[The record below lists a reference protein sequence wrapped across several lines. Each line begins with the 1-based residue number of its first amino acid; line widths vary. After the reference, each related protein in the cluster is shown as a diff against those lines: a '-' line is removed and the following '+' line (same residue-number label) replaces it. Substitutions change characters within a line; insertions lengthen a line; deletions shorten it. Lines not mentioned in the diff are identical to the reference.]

1 MVRIH
6 HTSQGWNLVV
16 SESLGY
22 YSSLGDVMDAAYA
35 ASGFKGDHYAVSE
48 VRDCSGN
55 NGGSSTG
62 G

>member
-6 HTSQGWNLVV
+6 HTSQGWNLVA

-35 ASGFKGDHYAVSE
+35 AT
-48 VRDCSGN
+48 
-55 NGGSSTG
+55 NGQKCYSKPDLSKPKDNQ
-62 G
+62 

>member
-35 ASGFKGDHYAVSE
+35 ASGLKGDHYAVPQ

-55 NGGSSTG
+55 HGGSSAG
-62 G
+62 C